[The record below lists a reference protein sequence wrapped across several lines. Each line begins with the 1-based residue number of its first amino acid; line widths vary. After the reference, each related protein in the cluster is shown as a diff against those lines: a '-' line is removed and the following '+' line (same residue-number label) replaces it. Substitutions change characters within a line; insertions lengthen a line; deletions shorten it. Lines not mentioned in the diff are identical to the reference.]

1 MGHVYCAPPPPEAP
15 EPPATPTRTG
25 TMPYD
30 VVNAT
35 TDTTEPSRESL
46 DEYFT
51 RMTELVASRS
61 TCTRRKVGAVL
72 VVNKHII
79 STGYN
84 GAPRGV
90 THCTPETCIRA
101 RLKIPSGTRQE
112 LCIGCHAEQNAI
124 AQAASIGTPTEGA
137 TLYCTHKPCVY
148 CAKLIINA
156 GIKDVIYH
164 DGYGGEENDLVD
176 KVFSEAGI
184 SVRRI

>member
-15 EPPATPTRTG
+15 KPPTTAEAVSHDKTG
-25 TMPYD
+25 TL
-30 VVNAT
+30 T
-35 TDTTEPSRESL
+35 PSRESL

-90 THCTPETCIRA
+90 THCTPETCIRT